1 LNGEGCEVTRDGI
14 VNIEGLRVSY
24 GERPVVDDLSLTIQR
39 GEVFGLLGPN
49 GAGKT
54 TTLACIQGLLRPE
67 AGSVEVAGIDVAS
80 DPMAVKR
87 LLGIQ
92 LQKTALF
99 PMLTVRETVE
109 FFAALYDR
117 YPSSVEIVALLERF
131 GLAQKAAARPG
142 QLSGGQQQR
151 LALALAV
158 VNDPH
163 VVLLDEPTAALDPQ
177 ARRGVWGAIEQLR
190 REGRTALLTTHS
202 MDEAQE
208 LCDRVGIIDAGR
220 LVALGTPREL
230 IERHAPPLPVA
241 EEARR
246 EPNLEDVF
254 LALAGRRLVE
264 WADDETR
271 DAA

>member
-1 LNGEGCEVTRDGI
+1 MTSDVI
-14 VNIEGLRVSY
+14 VNIEDLRVSY
-24 GERPVVDDLSLTIQR
+24 GERPVVDGLSFTIRR

-54 TTLACIQGLLRPE
+54 TTLASIQGLLRPE
-67 AGSVEVAGIDVAS
+67 SGRVEVAGINVAS

-87 LLGIQ
+87 LLGVQ

-99 PMLTVRETVE
+99 PMLTVSETVE
-109 FFAALYDR
+109 FFAALYDQ
-117 YPSSVEIVALLERF
+117 YPSPGAILALLERF
-131 GLAQKAAARPG
+131 GLAQKATARPG

-158 VNDPH
+158 VNDPQ

-177 ARRGVWGAIEQLR
+177 ARRGVWGAIQELQ
-190 REGRTALLTTHS
+190 REDRTVLLTTHS

-208 LCDRVGIIDAGR
+208 LCDRVGIIDGGR
-220 LVALGTPREL
+220 LAALGTPREL
-230 IERHAPPLPVA
+230 IERHAPPVA
-241 EEARR
+241 AADRR

-264 WADDETR
+264 WADDESR